1 MVAWVLLVVAILA
14 AVPYLACPVYQFA
27 DPRPF
32 SGSALYNPYA
42 RLSGA
47 WRTANFHAHGRA
59 WGGLTNG
66 EQSDSDVVARYAAMG
81 YDVAGVSNYESI
93 DWRRSGDSAFIPS
106 YEHGYNLLKAHMLAL
121 DARSVEW
128 FDFPVIQSRSQKQYL
143 IDRMKSSAALVVL
156 AHPSLRGAHSVDDMR
171 YLTHYDLLEVLNHF
185 QTSDHLWDV
194 ALSSGHPV
202 WAVGDDDTHDV
213 TDAGQTGVRWTM
225 VDAPSTRRDVI
236 IAALKAGRTIAVA
249 GTGGRSEARV
259 TSVTVRGDTLTVV
272 CDTTVRGFA
281 FIGQNGT
288 VLHREDRGGRSASYV
303 IRPSDTYV
311 RTVIATARTTMFLNP
326 VFRYDGVE
334 TPVMPVAV
342 FDVGRTWGVRVSVV
356 MSLLLLAVMVA
367 IWPRRLVPVPE
378 SEPVAEPSPLPAAQR
393 AS

>member
-1 MVAWVLLVVAILA
+1 VLLVVAILA
-14 AVPYLACPVYQFA
+14 AVPYLACPVYDFA

-32 SGSALYNPYA
+32 SGPVFFNPYA
-42 RLSGA
+42 QLTGA

-66 EQSDSDVVARYAAMG
+66 AQTDSVVLARYAAMR

-93 DWRRSGDSAFIPS
+93 DRRRGGDSTFIPS
-106 YEHGYNLLKAHMLAL
+106 YEHGYNLLKAHMLGL
-121 DARSVEW
+121 DARSVDW
-128 FDFPVIQSRSQKQYL
+128 FDFPVVQTRSQKQYL
-143 IDRMKSSAALVVL
+143 IDQMKSSAGLVVL
-156 AHPSLRGAHSVDDMR
+156 AHPSLRSAHSADDMR

-185 QTSDHLWDV
+185 QMSDHLWDV

-225 VDAPSTRRDVI
+225 VDAPSTRREAIV
-236 IAALKAGRTIAVA
+236 AALRAGRTIAVA
-249 GTGGRSEARV
+249 GSGGRSEARV
-259 TSVTVRGDTLTVV
+259 VSVTVRGDTLTVV
-272 CDTTVRGFA
+272 CDTVVRGFA

-288 VLHREDRGGRSASYV
+288 VLARVPGGRSASYV

-326 VFRYDGVE
+326 VFRYDGIE
-334 TPVMPVAV
+334 APAMPVAV
-342 FDVGRTWGVRVSVV
+342 FDVGRTWGVRVSVA

-367 IWPRRLVPVPE
+367 IWPRRAVPAD
-378 SEPVAEPSPLPAAQR
+378 AEPLAEPTPIPAAQR